1 MKFSSIC
8 AIFVIL
14 ILASCSSKTSEQ
26 SALVSKQDSLLADS
40 LYGLTNDQINISAS
54 IDTLLP
60 YFTPLHDSIPNS
72 KRFDTAY
79 RYAIELHKKEREV
92 QPLYYGKGSDG
103 QYYFMITRLEP
114 SIKRDKYLA
123 ICARFKRNA
132 TGNIDTSSYEELF
145 WTWKMRKVQLYPRSA
160 RLFLDAT
167 AGVDLKKYY
176 PQFSKDEY
184 IMFPDERVGYNQK
197 AKQWNSVLELPLKQ

>member
-1 MKFSSIC
+1 M
-8 AIFVIL
+8 IL
-14 ILASCSSKTSEQ
+14 ILAGCSNKTSEQ
-26 SALVSKQDSLLADS
+26 SALVSNRDSLLADS
-40 LYGLTNDQINISAS
+40 LFGIAKDQKIIAAS
-54 IDTLLP
+54 IDTLMP
-60 YFTPLHDSIPNS
+60 FFTKLHDSIPDS

-79 RYAIELHKKEREV
+79 RYAIEMHKKEREV

-132 TGNIDTSSYEELF
+132 MGNIDTSTYEELF
-145 WTWKMRKVQLYPRSA
+145 WTWKMRKVQLYPKAA

-167 AGVDLKKYY
+167 AGADLKKYY

-184 IMFPDERVGYNQK
+184 IMFPDERVSYNQK
-197 AKQWNSVLELPLKQ
+197 AKQWNSVLELPSKH